1 MFKKVYS
8 GVRKIIKEI
17 VKSKQEIRHA
27 LVGAPN
33 VWKYTREFQFQFLID
48 QGLQKNDTLMDIGCG
63 TLRGGIPMIQYLNS
77 RNYYGIDV
85 RAEVLN
91 EGRKEVKD
99 AKLEN
104 KNPNLISF
112 NHFSDLAI
120 ETKFNVMFAFSVL
133 IHLEDKIAESCF
145 QFVSESL
152 VVGGVFYANVN
163 IADFQDGQWV
173 EFPVVFRSQEFY
185 NNLAV
190 KNGLELEVMGDLLGL
205 GHSTNKN
212 SDKQQI
218 MLKFTKI

>member
-8 GVRKIIKEI
+8 GVRKIIKKI
-17 VKSKQEIRHA
+17 VKPKQEIRHA

-33 VWKYTREFQFQFLID
+33 VWKYTREFQFQFLLD

-63 TLRGGIPMIQYLNS
+63 TLRGGIPMIQYLNNG
-77 RNYYGIDV
+77 NYYGIDV
-85 RAEVLN
+85 REEVLN

-112 NHFSDLAI
+112 NHFSELKI

-133 IHLEDKIAESCF
+133 IHLEDEIAENCF
-145 QFVSESL
+145 QFVSKSL
-152 VVGGVFYANVN
+152 QVGGVFYANAN
-163 IADFQDGQWV
+163 IADFEDGQWV
-173 EFPVVFRSQEFY
+173 EFPVVFRSEEFY
-185 NNLAV
+185 NSLAV
-190 KNGLELEVMGDLLGL
+190 KNSLKMEVMGDLLSL

-218 MLKFTKI
+218 MLKFIKI